1 MEPRGPENPVHRA
14 ANPGNVGLVF
24 LSRTGNS
31 VSQNTVHDPARERS
45 RICIVGAGYIA
56 QVHAEVLQKLTA
68 CTVVSVVDRNQ
79 EAAVRLAQKF
89 RIPKVFRSLG
99 EALAADTFDRAHV
112 LVPPS
117 VHAETTLEILDGGKP
132 VFVEKPLA
140 ASLASCHSL
149 LDASIRRS
157 AVLGVNQNF
166 LFHPA
171 FRRVQ
176 RLLSTRAFGRPNHI
190 SCIYNM
196 PLRQLQA
203 RQFGHWMFQAPANIL
218 LEQAVHPLS
227 QIVALAGRVKK
238 VKAIAGSPIP
248 IGADLPFYPAFNIT
262 LGCDQLPA
270 QMRFAVGQQ
279 YPFWQLTVVCDDG
292 VIVADIAT
300 NRVFAHG
307 RTRFSEAVDNMAS
320 GMMTAATITSESL
333 RNAAH
338 YADSILGSRQRRDP
352 FFISMRD
359 SISAFHAAVDENVP
373 PISDGEFGAHL
384 VSVCEEIRDQSLP
397 VMGVPGTSPA
407 ASKPDTTQPSDI
419 VIIGG
424 TGFIGR
430 YVVKRFL
437 EAGMC
442 VAVMARTVHGLPPM
456 FSDPRV
462 RLYAGDICD
471 AIAVGKAIGQASIV
485 INLAHGGGGTS
496 AEGEENMVKG
506 AETVAE
512 ACLEKRVHLL
522 VHVGSIA
529 GLYLGPQ
536 DLPITGASAP
546 DPLARKRGAY
556 ARAKAHCDRL
566 LLKSHT
572 QKQLPVC
579 ILRPG
584 VVVGDGGPPLHG
596 GLGFFNNEQHCI
608 GWNAGRN
615 TLPFVLVEDV
625 AEAIFLASRTD
636 GIAGRCYNLV
646 GDVRLSAREYISELG
661 KAIER
666 PLRYHPKSAT
676 GLWFQ
681 EIGKWIIK
689 CCSGRKASLPARR
702 DFLSRGMTASFD
714 CSDAK
719 RDLGWEPTA
728 DRDIFFRRA
737 ILVHAY

>member
-1 MEPRGPENPVHRA
+1 VNQ
-14 ANPGNVGLVF
+14 
-24 LSRTGNS
+24 T
-31 VSQNTVHDPARERS
+31 TVHGPASQCS
-45 RICIVGAGYIA
+45 RVCIVGAGYIA
-56 QVHAEVLQKLTA
+56 QIHAEVLQKLTTCA
-68 CTVVSVVDRNQ
+68 VVSVVDKNQ
-79 EAAVRLAQKF
+79 EAARRLAQKF
-89 RIPKVFRSLG
+89 RIPHVFRSVG

-117 VHAETTLEILDGGKP
+117 AHAETALEILDGGKP
-132 VFVEKPLA
+132 VLVEKPLA
-140 ASLASCHSL
+140 ASLASCRAL
-149 LDASIRRS
+149 IDASAQRG

-166 LFHPA
+166 LYHPA

-176 RLLSTRAFGRPNHI
+176 HLLSTRAFGRPNHV

-203 RQFGHWMFQAPANIL
+203 RQFGHWMFQSPVNML

-227 QIVALAGRVKK
+227 QIVGLAGRVKK
-238 VKAIAGSPIP
+238 VKAIAVSPIS
-248 IGADLPFYPAFNIT
+248 IGADLPFYPAFDIT

-300 NRVFAHG
+300 NRVFTHG

-320 GMMTAATITSESL
+320 GMLTAATIACESL

-338 YADSILGSRQRRDP
+338 YADSIIGSRRRRDP

-359 SISAFHAAVDENVP
+359 SISAFHAAVDEDVS
-373 PISDGEFGAHL
+373 PISDGELGAHL

-397 VMGVPGTSPA
+397 VTRVPGTSPA
-407 ASKPDTTQPSDI
+407 ASQPATTEPSD
-419 VIIGG
+419 VLIIGG

-430 YVVKRFL
+430 YAVKRFL
-437 EAGMC
+437 DAGMR
-442 VAVMARTVHGLPPM
+442 VAVMARTVHGLPPI

-462 RLYAGDICD
+462 RLYAGDTCN
-471 AIAVGKAIGQASIV
+471 ATAVGEAIGQASIV

-496 AEGEENMVKG
+496 AEGEDIMVKG
-506 AETVAE
+506 AKTVAE
-512 ACLEKRVHLL
+512 ACLEKRVRLL

-536 DLPITGASAP
+536 DQPITGASEP
-546 DPLARKRGAY
+546 DPLARKRAEY
-556 ARAKAHCDRL
+556 ARGKAYCDRL
-566 LLKSHT
+566 LLELHA

-584 VVVGDGGPPLHG
+584 VVVGDGGPPFHG
-596 GLGFFNNEQHCI
+596 GLGSFNNEQHCI

-636 GIAGRCYNLV
+636 RVAGRCYNLV

-676 GLWFQ
+676 GIWLQ

-689 CCSGRKASLPARR
+689 RCGGRKASLPARR

-728 DRDIFFRRA
+728 DRDIFYRRA
-737 ILVHAY
+737 ILVHAC

>member
-1 MEPRGPENPVHRA
+1 
-14 ANPGNVGLVF
+14 
-24 LSRTGNS
+24 
-31 VSQNTVHDPARERS
+31 VSQNTVHRPIRQCS
-45 RICIVGAGYIA
+45 RICIVGAGNIA
-56 QVHAEVLQKLTA
+56 QVHAEVLQTLTG
-68 CTVVSVVDRNQ
+68 CTVVSVVDRDQ
-79 EAAVRLAQKF
+79 EAARRLAQKF
-89 RIPKVFRSLG
+89 RIPSVFRSVG

-117 VHAETTLEILDGGKP
+117 AHADTTLEILDGGKP
-132 VFVEKPLA
+132 VLVEKPLA
-140 ASLASCHSL
+140 TSLTSCRAL
-149 LDASIRRS
+149 LDASTRRG

-166 LFHPA
+166 LYHPA
-171 FRRVQ
+171 FRKVQ
-176 RLLSTRAFGRPNHI
+176 HLLSTRAFGRPNHVT
-190 SCIYNM
+190 CIYNM

-203 RQFGHWMFQAPANIL
+203 RQFGHWMFQAPGNVL

-227 QIVALAGRVKK
+227 QIVALAGRVKN
-238 VKAIAGSPIP
+238 VQAIADSAIS
-248 IGADLPFYPAFNIT
+248 IGADLSFYPSFNIT
-262 LGCDQLPA
+262 LGCDLPA

-300 NRVFAHG
+300 NRVFAYG
-307 RTRFSEAVDNMAS
+307 RTRFSEAIDTMAS
-320 GMMTAATITSESL
+320 GMMTAAAITRESL

-338 YADSILGSRQRRDP
+338 YADSILGSRRRRDP

-359 SISAFHAAVDENVP
+359 SIGTFHGAVDENIS
-373 PISDGEFGAHL
+373 PISGGEFGAHL
-384 VSVCEEIRDQSLP
+384 VSICEEIRDQSLP
-397 VMGVPGTSPA
+397 VAGVKGTSPSVSQPGTS
-407 ASKPDTTQPSDI
+407 QPSDV
-419 VIIGG
+419 VIMGG

-437 EAGMC
+437 EAGMR
-442 VAVMARTVHGLPPM
+442 VAVMARTVHSLPPI

-462 RLYAGDICD
+462 RLHAGDICD
-471 AIAVGKAIGQASIV
+471 ATAVRDAIGQASIV
-485 INLAHGGGGTS
+485 INLAHGGGGSS
-496 AEGEENMVKG
+496 AEGEDNMVKG
-506 AETVAE
+506 AKTVAE
-512 ACLEKRVHLL
+512 ACVEKGVQRL

-536 DLPITGASAP
+536 ELPITGESPP
-546 DPLARKRGAY
+546 DPLATKRADY
-556 ARAKAHCDRL
+556 ARAKANCDRL
-566 LLKSHT
+566 LLELHT
-572 QKQLPVC
+572 QKRLPVC

-584 VVVGDGGPPLHG
+584 VVVGDGGPAFHS
-596 GLGFFNNEQHCI
+596 GLGAFNNEQHCI
-608 GWNAGRN
+608 GWNSGRN

-676 GLWFQ
+676 GIWLQ
-681 EIGKWIIK
+681 EIGKWIVK
-689 CCSGRKASLPARR
+689 RCGGRKASLPARR

-728 DRDIFFRRA
+728 DRDIFLRRA
-737 ILVHAY
+737 ILVHAC